1 MIKVGDK
8 VICIKTDYISTEGNL
23 CELDMTIGELYTIG
37 RIGNKSIT
45 IDRWTFG
52 LIDEI
57 FIRKFQDYFITLADW
72 REKQID
78 NILND

>member
-8 VICIKTDYISTEGNL
+8 VICIKTDYISTEGNS
-23 CELDMTIGELYTIG
+23 CELNMTIGKLYTID
-37 RIGNKSIT
+37 RISNRSIT
-45 IDRWTFG
+45 IDRWSFG

>member
-23 CELDMTIGELYTIG
+23 CELDMTIGKLYTID
-37 RIGNKSIT
+37 RISNRSIT
-45 IDRWTFG
+45 IDRWSFG

>member
-23 CELDMTIGELYTIG
+23 CELDMTIGKLYTID
-37 RIGNKSIT
+37 RISNRSIT
-45 IDRWTFG
+45 IDRWLFG

>member
-23 CELDMTIGELYTIG
+23 CELDMTIGELYTID
-37 RIGNKSIT
+37 RISNRSIT
-45 IDRWTFG
+45 IDRWSFG